1 MNPLNFN
8 NEYVSCTMVI
18 TESGSIRLQGRVNN
32 RGAYRAVEIVAPA
45 PADRMMN
52 YSGSGLPFPCAAIA
66 FENTPN
72 RIIVGDNGLFQGV
85 FAYPNSYYTNDAFN
99 KIVSSVFAILY
110 SKDEKVEPIVVRMEL
125 PEQVPLTVRTL
136 THRPKRV
143 DPEFYRVKEDIIGVR
158 SAEATMRGLSD
169 VKVYMGFA

>member
-1 MNPLNFN
+1 MNPLSFN
-8 NEYVSCTMVI
+8 NQYVACTMVI

-32 RGAYRAVEIVAPA
+32 RAAYQAVEIVAPA
-45 PADRMMN
+45 PIDRMTN

-66 FENTPN
+66 FDNTPN
-72 RIIVGDNGLFQGV
+72 RILVGESGQFQGV

-99 KIVSSVFAILY
+99 KVVSSVFAILY
-110 SKDEKVEPIVVRMEL
+110 PKDVNEEPIVVRMEL

-143 DPEFYRVKEDIIGVR
+143 DPEFYRLKEDIIGVR
-158 SAEATMRGLSD
+158 GAEATMRALAN
-169 VKVYMGFA
+169 VKVYMGLA